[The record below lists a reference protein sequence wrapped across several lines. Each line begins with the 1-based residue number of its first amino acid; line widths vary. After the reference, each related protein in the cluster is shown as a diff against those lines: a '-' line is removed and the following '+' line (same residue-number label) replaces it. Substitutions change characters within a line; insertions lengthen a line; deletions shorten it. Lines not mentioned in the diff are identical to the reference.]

1 MVKLMR
7 RNLDWWAVITA
18 TIFLGFQ
25 VVCDLSLPNLTSNL
39 INNGVAKGNV
49 GYIWQ
54 IGLQMLGLTLV
65 GIFAAAGNVYFASTQ
80 AQKMGARLRGK
91 IFKKVL
97 SFGNYEMD
105 KFGSSS
111 LITRTTNDVMQIQN
125 VTIMMLRMMIMAP
138 LMLIGASVMAYF
150 NEKRLTS
157 IFLVSI
163 PILLIAI
170 GCAMYFAVPLFQ
182 KLQKQIDRINLIF
195 REGLTGVRVIRA
207 FRQDKFEQER
217 FDRANKDYTETGI
230 KVFSIVSLMFPIM
243 TLVLNV
249 TNMGIIWFGAK
260 LIANHEMQVGNLVA
274 FMTYASMI
282 LFSFMML
289 SMIFVLVPRAEAAA
303 KRINAVLEIENSI
316 NDVESEID
324 SDKDKL
330 RASLEFKDVSFRY
343 RGAEDLALDNL
354 SVDVKAGETLAIIG
368 GTGSGKSTLIN
379 LIPRLY
385 DVNSGEVLVDGND
398 VRKYSLH
405 DLHDKVAFVQQK
417 AVLFKGTIRSNLLIG
432 NPEAT
437 EEDMWKALEIAQA
450 KDFISD
456 LPDGLDAVVEQ
467 GGDNFSGGQKQRL
480 AIARAIIKPAS
491 IYVFD
496 DSFSALDFK
505 TDAKLR
511 LALRQDERISKAIIV
526 IVAQRIS
533 TVTGADH
540 IVVLDEGKVVGQG
553 THKELLADNTTYQEI
568 VESQMKELQSNAR
581 TWR

>member
-316 NDVESEID
+316 NDAESEIGRD
-324 SDKDKL
+324 SDKIQ
-330 RASLEFKDVSFRY
+330 ASLEFKNVSFRY

-405 DLHDKVAFVQQK
+405 DLHDKIAFVQQK

-568 VESQMKELQSNAR
+568 VESQMKGAAI
-581 TWR
+581 

>member
-316 NDVESEID
+316 NDAESEIGRD
-324 SDKDKL
+324 SDKIQ
-330 RASLEFKDVSFRY
+330 ASLEFKNVSFRY

-437 EEDMWKALEIAQA
+437 EEDMWKALEVAQA

-568 VESQMKELQSNAR
+568 VESQMKGAAI
-581 TWR
+581 

>member
-7 RNLDWWAVITA
+7 RNLDWWAIITA

-249 TNMGIIWFGAK
+249 TNMGIIWFGAR
-260 LIANHEMQVGNLVA
+260 LIASHEMQVGNLVA

-303 KRINAVLEIENSI
+303 KRINTVLEIENSI
-316 NDVESEID
+316 NDVESEIGRD
-324 SDKDKL
+324 SDKL
-330 RASLEFKDVSFRY
+330 QASLEFKNVSFRY

-540 IVVLDEGKVVGQG
+540 IIVLDEGKVVGQG

-568 VESQMKELQSNAR
+568 VESQMKGAAI
-581 TWR
+581 

>member
-7 RNLDWWAVITA
+7 RNLDWWAIITA

-260 LIANHEMQVGNLVA
+260 LIANNEMQVGNLVA

-316 NDVESEID
+316 NDAESEIGRD
-324 SDKDKL
+324 SDKIQ
-330 RASLEFKDVSFRY
+330 ASLEFKDVSFRY

-568 VESQMKELQSNAR
+568 VESQMKGAAI
-581 TWR
+581 

>member
-80 AQKMGARLRGK
+80 SQKMGARLRGK

-316 NDVESEID
+316 NDAESEIGRD
-324 SDKDKL
+324 SDKIQ
-330 RASLEFKDVSFRY
+330 ASLEFKNVSFRY

-568 VESQMKELQSNAR
+568 VESQMKGAAI
-581 TWR
+581 

>member
-25 VVCDLSLPNLTSNL
+25 VICDLSLPNLTSNL

-316 NDVESEID
+316 NDVESEIGRD
-324 SDKDKL
+324 SDKIQ
-330 RASLEFKDVSFRY
+330 ASLEFKNVSFRY

-568 VESQMKELQSNAR
+568 IESQMKGAAI
-581 TWR
+581 

>member
-7 RNLDWWAVITA
+7 RNLDWWAIITA

-303 KRINAVLEIENSI
+303 KRINAILEIENSI
-316 NDVESEID
+316 NDVESEIGRD
-324 SDKDKL
+324 SDKL
-330 RASLEFKDVSFRY
+330 QASLEFKNVSFRY

-568 VESQMKELQSNAR
+568 VESQMKGAAI
-581 TWR
+581 

>member
-217 FDRANKDYTETGI
+217 FDKANKDYTETGI

-316 NDVESEID
+316 NDAESEIGRD
-324 SDKDKL
+324 SDKIQT
-330 RASLEFKDVSFRY
+330 SLEFKNVSFRY

-432 NPEAT
+432 NSEAT

-568 VESQMKELQSNAR
+568 VESQMKGAAI
-581 TWR
+581 

>member
-7 RNLDWWAVITA
+7 RNLDWWAIITA

-316 NDVESEID
+316 NDAESEIGRD
-324 SDKDKL
+324 SDKIQ
-330 RASLEFKDVSFRY
+330 ASLEFKNVSFRY

-385 DVNSGEVLVDGND
+385 DVNSGKVWVDGND

-480 AIARAIIKPAS
+480 AITRAIIKPAS

-568 VESQMKELQSNAR
+568 VESQMKGAAI
-581 TWR
+581 

>member
-170 GCAMYFAVPLFQ
+170 GCAMYFAVLLFQ

-316 NDVESEID
+316 NDVESEIGSD
-324 SDKDKL
+324 SDKL
-330 RASLEFKDVSFRY
+330 QASLEFKNVSFRY

-568 VESQMKELQSNAR
+568 VESQMKGAAI
-581 TWR
+581 

>member
-568 VESQMKELQSNAR
+568 VESQMKGAVI
-581 TWR
+581 

>member
-65 GIFAAAGNVYFASTQ
+65 DIFAAAGNVYFASTQ

-249 TNMGIIWFGAK
+249 TNMGIIWFGAR

-289 SMIFVLVPRAEAAA
+289 SMIFVLIPRAEVAA

-316 NDVESEID
+316 NDAESEIGRD
-324 SDKDKL
+324 SDKIQ
-330 RASLEFKDVSFRY
+330 ASLEFKNVSFRY

-568 VESQMKELQSNAR
+568 VESQMKGAAI
-581 TWR
+581 

>member
-249 TNMGIIWFGAK
+249 TNMGIIWFGAR

-289 SMIFVLVPRAEAAA
+289 SMIFVLIPRAEVAA

-316 NDVESEID
+316 NDAESEIGRD
-324 SDKDKL
+324 SDKIQ
-330 RASLEFKDVSFRY
+330 ASLEFKNVSFRY

-437 EEDMWKALEIAQA
+437 EEDMWKALEIARA

-568 VESQMKELQSNAR
+568 VESQMKGAAI
-581 TWR
+581 

>member
-217 FDRANKDYTETGI
+217 FDKANKDYTETGI

-316 NDVESEID
+316 NDAESEIGRD
-324 SDKDKL
+324 SDKIQ
-330 RASLEFKDVSFRY
+330 ASLEFKNVSFRY

-379 LIPRLY
+379 LIPRLC

-553 THKELLADNTTYQEI
+553 THKELLTNNTTYQEI
-568 VESQMKELQSNAR
+568 VESQMKGAAI
-581 TWR
+581 

>member
-303 KRINAVLEIENSI
+303 KRINAILEIENSI

-324 SDKDKL
+324 SDSDKL
-330 RASLEFKDVSFRY
+330 QASLEFKDVSFRY

-568 VESQMKELQSNAR
+568 VESQMKGAAI
-581 TWR
+581 

>member
-7 RNLDWWAVITA
+7 RNLDWWAIITA

-138 LMLIGASVMAYF
+138 LMLIGASIMAYF

-249 TNMGIIWFGAK
+249 TNMGIIWFGAR
-260 LIANHEMQVGNLVA
+260 LIASHEMQVGNLVA

-316 NDVESEID
+316 NDAESEIGRD
-324 SDKDKL
+324 SDKL
-330 RASLEFKDVSFRY
+330 QASLEFKNVSFRY

-568 VESQMKELQSNAR
+568 VESQMKGAAI
-581 TWR
+581 

>member
-65 GIFAAAGNVYFASTQ
+65 GIFAATGNVYFASTQ

-170 GCAMYFAVPLFQ
+170 GCAMYFVVPLFQ

-432 NPEAT
+432 NSEAT

-568 VESQMKELQSNAR
+568 VESQMKGAAI
-581 TWR
+581 

>member
-170 GCAMYFAVPLFQ
+170 GCAMYFAVLLFQ

-260 LIANHEMQVGNLVA
+260 LIANHEIQVGNLVA

-316 NDVESEID
+316 NDVESEIGSD
-324 SDKDKL
+324 SDKL
-330 RASLEFKDVSFRY
+330 QASLEFKNVSFRY

-568 VESQMKELQSNAR
+568 VESQMKGAAI
-581 TWR
+581 

>member
-7 RNLDWWAVITA
+7 RNLDWWAIITA

-324 SDKDKL
+324 RDSDKIQ
-330 RASLEFKDVSFRY
+330 ASLEFKNVSFRY

-417 AVLFKGTIRSNLLIG
+417 AILFKGTIRSNLLIG

-511 LALRQDERISKAIIV
+511 LALRQDERISKVIIV

-568 VESQMKELQSNAR
+568 VESQMKGAAI
-581 TWR
+581 

>member
-7 RNLDWWAVITA
+7 RNLDWWAIITA

-316 NDVESEID
+316 NDAESEIGRD
-324 SDKDKL
+324 SDKIQ
-330 RASLEFKDVSFRY
+330 ASLEFKNVSFRY

-379 LIPRLY
+379 LISRLY

-437 EEDMWKALEIAQA
+437 EEDMWEALEIAQA

-511 LALRQDERISKAIIV
+511 LALRQDERISKAIII

-568 VESQMKELQSNAR
+568 VESQMKGAAI
-581 TWR
+581 

>member
-316 NDVESEID
+316 NDAESEIGRD
-324 SDKDKL
+324 SDKIQ
-330 RASLEFKDVSFRY
+330 ASLEFKNVSFRY

-480 AIARAIIKPAS
+480 AIARVIIKPAS

-568 VESQMKELQSNAR
+568 VESQMKGAAI
-581 TWR
+581 

>member
-217 FDRANKDYTETGI
+217 FDKANKDYTETGI

-316 NDVESEID
+316 NDVESEIGRD
-324 SDKDKL
+324 SDKIQT
-330 RASLEFKDVSFRY
+330 SLEFKNVSFRY

-540 IVVLDEGKVVGQG
+540 IIVLDEGKVVGQG

-568 VESQMKELQSNAR
+568 VESQMKGAAI
-581 TWR
+581 

>member
-7 RNLDWWAVITA
+7 RNLDWWAIITA

-217 FDRANKDYTETGI
+217 FDRANKDYIETGI

-316 NDVESEID
+316 NDTESEIGRD
-324 SDKDKL
+324 SDKIQ
-330 RASLEFKDVSFRY
+330 ASLEFKNVSFRY

-568 VESQMKELQSNAR
+568 VESQMKGAAI
-581 TWR
+581 

>member
-138 LMLIGASVMAYF
+138 LMLIGASIMAYF

-316 NDVESEID
+316 NDVESEIGRD
-324 SDKDKL
+324 SDKIQ
-330 RASLEFKDVSFRY
+330 ASLEFKNVSFRY

-437 EEDMWKALEIAQA
+437 EEDMWKALEVAQA

-568 VESQMKELQSNAR
+568 VESQMKGAAI
-581 TWR
+581 

>member
-289 SMIFVLVPRAEAAA
+289 SMIFVLIPRAEAAA

-316 NDVESEID
+316 NDAESEIGRD
-324 SDKDKL
+324 SDKIQ
-330 RASLEFKDVSFRY
+330 ASLEFKNVSFRY

-568 VESQMKELQSNAR
+568 VESQMKGAAI
-581 TWR
+581 

>member
-316 NDVESEID
+316 NDTESEIGRD
-324 SDKDKL
+324 SDKIQ
-330 RASLEFKDVSFRY
+330 ASLEFKNVSFRY

-568 VESQMKELQSNAR
+568 VESQMKGAAI
-581 TWR
+581 

>member
-316 NDVESEID
+316 NDVESEIGSD
-324 SDKDKL
+324 SDKL
-330 RASLEFKDVSFRY
+330 QASLEFKNVSFRY

-385 DVNSGEVLVDGND
+385 DVNLGEVLVDGND

-568 VESQMKELQSNAR
+568 VESQMKGAAI
-581 TWR
+581 

>member
-65 GIFAAAGNVYFASTQ
+65 SIFAAAGNVYFASTQ

-316 NDVESEID
+316 NDVESEIGRD
-324 SDKDKL
+324 SDKIQ
-330 RASLEFKDVSFRY
+330 ASLEFKNVSFRY

-568 VESQMKELQSNAR
+568 VESQMKGAAI
-581 TWR
+581 

>member
-303 KRINAVLEIENSI
+303 KRINTVLEIENSI
-316 NDVESEID
+316 NDVESEIGRD
-324 SDKDKL
+324 SDKL
-330 RASLEFKDVSFRY
+330 QASLEFKNVSFRY

-354 SVDVKAGETLAIIG
+354 SVDVKGGETLAIIG

-568 VESQMKELQSNAR
+568 VESQMKGAAI
-581 TWR
+581 

>member
-217 FDRANKDYTETGI
+217 FDRSNKDYTETGI

-316 NDVESEID
+316 NDVESEIGRD
-324 SDKDKL
+324 SDKL
-330 RASLEFKDVSFRY
+330 QASLEFKNVSFRY

-432 NPEAT
+432 NSEAT

-568 VESQMKELQSNAR
+568 VESQMKGAAI
-581 TWR
+581 

>member
-316 NDVESEID
+316 NDAESEIGRD
-324 SDKDKL
+324 SDKIQ
-330 RASLEFKDVSFRY
+330 ASLEFKNVSFRY

-354 SVDVKAGETLAIIG
+354 SVDVKGGETLAIIG

-456 LPDGLDAVVEQ
+456 LPDGLDAIVEQ

-568 VESQMKELQSNAR
+568 VESQMKGAAI
-581 TWR
+581 

>member
-7 RNLDWWAVITA
+7 RNLDWWAIITA

-91 IFKKVL
+91 IFKKIL

-249 TNMGIIWFGAK
+249 TNMGIIWFGAR

-303 KRINAVLEIENSI
+303 KRINTVLEIENSI
-316 NDVESEID
+316 NDVESEIGRD
-324 SDKDKL
+324 SDKL
-330 RASLEFKDVSFRY
+330 QASLEFKNVSFRY

-511 LALRQDERISKAIIV
+511 LALRQDERISKVIIV

-568 VESQMKELQSNAR
+568 VESQMKGAAI
-581 TWR
+581 

>member
-249 TNMGIIWFGAK
+249 TNMGITWFGAK

-316 NDVESEID
+316 NDVESEIGSD
-324 SDKDKL
+324 SDKL
-330 RASLEFKDVSFRY
+330 QASLEFKNVSFRY

-568 VESQMKELQSNAR
+568 VESQMKGAAI
-581 TWR
+581 

>member
-217 FDRANKDYTETGI
+217 FDKANKDYTETGI

-316 NDVESEID
+316 NDAESEIGRD
-324 SDKDKL
+324 SDKIQ
-330 RASLEFKDVSFRY
+330 ASLEFKNVSFRY

-467 GGDNFSGGQKQRL
+467 GGNNFSGGQKQRL

-568 VESQMKELQSNAR
+568 VESQMKGAAI
-581 TWR
+581 

>member
-316 NDVESEID
+316 NDAESEIGRD
-324 SDKDKL
+324 SDKIQ
-330 RASLEFKDVSFRY
+330 ASLEFKNVSFRY

-456 LPDGLDAVVEQ
+456 LPDGLDAIVEQ

-568 VESQMKELQSNAR
+568 VESQMKGAAI
-581 TWR
+581 

>member
-260 LIANHEMQVGNLVA
+260 LIANHKMQVGNLVA

-316 NDVESEID
+316 NDAESEIGRD
-324 SDKDKL
+324 SDKIQ
-330 RASLEFKDVSFRY
+330 ASLEFKNVSFRY

-568 VESQMKELQSNAR
+568 VESQMKGAAI
-581 TWR
+581 

>member
-316 NDVESEID
+316 NDVESEIGRD
-324 SDKDKL
+324 SNKIQ
-330 RASLEFKDVSFRY
+330 ASLEFKNVSFRY

-511 LALRQDERISKAIIV
+511 LALHQDERISKAIIV

-553 THKELLADNTTYQEI
+553 THKELLTNNTTYQEI
-568 VESQMKELQSNAR
+568 VESQMKGAAI
-581 TWR
+581 

>member
-289 SMIFVLVPRAEAAA
+289 SMIFVLVPRAEATA

-316 NDVESEID
+316 NDAESEIGRD
-324 SDKDKL
+324 SDKIQ
-330 RASLEFKDVSFRY
+330 ASLEFKNVSFRY

-385 DVNSGEVLVDGND
+385 DINSGEVLVDGND

-568 VESQMKELQSNAR
+568 VESQMKGAAI
-581 TWR
+581 

>member
-217 FDRANKDYTETGI
+217 FDRDNKDYTETGI

-316 NDVESEID
+316 NDVESEIGRD
-324 SDKDKL
+324 SDKIQ
-330 RASLEFKDVSFRY
+330 ASLEFKNVSFRY

-568 VESQMKELQSNAR
+568 VESQMKGAAI
-581 TWR
+581 

>member
-7 RNLDWWAVITA
+7 RNLDWWAIITA

-289 SMIFVLVPRAEAAA
+289 SMIFVLIPRAEAAA

-316 NDVESEID
+316 NDAESEIGRD
-324 SDKDKL
+324 SDKIQ
-330 RASLEFKDVSFRY
+330 ASLEFKNVSFRY

-553 THKELLADNTTYQEI
+553 THKELLTDNTTYQEI
-568 VESQMKELQSNAR
+568 VESQMKGAAI
-581 TWR
+581 